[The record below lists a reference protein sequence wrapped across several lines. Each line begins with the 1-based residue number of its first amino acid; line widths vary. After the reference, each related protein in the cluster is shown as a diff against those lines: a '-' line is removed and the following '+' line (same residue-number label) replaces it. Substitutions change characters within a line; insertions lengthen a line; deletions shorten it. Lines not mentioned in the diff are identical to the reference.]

1 MKKTVSAVLIVN
13 FALAGCAT
21 SSRDI
26 TTNYI
31 SPMQFQSYDCDQ
43 LASEAQRI
51 QTRVNQLSGRLDEA
65 ASNDKAIMGVGLI
78 LFWPAL
84 FALGGTKQ
92 QEADYAR
99 LKGEYEA
106 IQQSAVVKKCPGMVG
121 ISAASQNTQSSSPSG
136 AQSVV
141 AGVPVVPQTTAQK
154 LTELKRLHDAGLI
167 STEVYVAQQK
177 VILSN

>member
-1 MKKTVSAVLIVN
+1 MKRTVSSILIATVT
-13 FALAGCAT
+13 LMGCAT
-21 SSRDI
+21 SSKDVA
-26 TTNYI
+26 TNYV
-31 SPMQFQSYDCDQ
+31 SPMQFQAYDCDQ

-51 QTRVNQLSGRLDEA
+51 QSRVNQLSGRLDEA
-65 ASNDKAIMGVGLI
+65 ASNDKALMGVGLI

-106 IQQSAVVKKCPGMVG
+106 IQQSAIVKKCPGVMGV
-121 ISAASQNTQSSSPSG
+121 SATARATATTGTQPIVTG
-136 AQSVV
+136 AP
-141 AGVPVVPQTTAQK
+141 ATTQTTAEK

-167 STEVYVAQQK
+167 SAEVYAAQQK
-177 VILSN
+177 VVLGN

>member
-1 MKKTVSAVLIVN
+1 MKKAVSAILIGTV
-13 FALAGCAT
+13 ALSGCAT
-21 SSRDI
+21 SSRDVA
-26 TTNYI
+26 TNYT

-43 LASEAQRI
+43 LASESQRI

-106 IQQSAVVKKCPGMVG
+106 IQQSAILKKCPGMV
-121 ISAASQNTQSSSPSG
+121 ATTTTQNTQSSTSTDTQP
-136 AQSVV
+136 AF
-141 AGVPVVPQTTAQK
+141 AGVPIAPQTTFQK

-167 STEVYVAQQK
+167 STEVYVARQK

>member
-1 MKKTVSAVLIVN
+1 MKKAVSAILIGTV
-13 FALAGCAT
+13 ALSGCAT
-21 SSRDI
+21 SSRDVA
-26 TTNYI
+26 TNYT

-43 LASEAQRI
+43 LASETQRI

-106 IQQSAVVKKCPGMVG
+106 IQQSAILKKCPGMV
-121 ISAASQNTQSSSPSG
+121 ATTTATQNTQSSAPTD
-136 AQSVV
+136 AQPAI
-141 AGVPVVPQTTAQK
+141 AGVAIAPQTTSQK
-154 LTELKRLHDAGLI
+154 LTELKRLHEAGLI
-167 STEVYVAQQK
+167 STEVYVARQK

>member
-1 MKKTVSAVLIVN
+1 MKKAICYAVIATIV
-13 FALAGCAT
+13 LPGCAT
-21 SSRDI
+21 GSRDVA
-26 TTNYI
+26 TNYV

-43 LASEAQRI
+43 LASETQRI
-51 QTRVNQLSGRLDEA
+51 QSRVNQLAGRLDEA

-106 IQQSAVVKKCPGMVG
+106 IQQSAVAKRCPGLVG
-121 ISAASQNTQSSSPSG
+121 SPTDTAKKPTANAAVQ
-136 AQSVV
+136 
-141 AGVPVVPQTTAQK
+141 PQTTAEK
-154 LTELKRLHDAGLI
+154 LTELKRLFDANLI
-167 STEVYVAQQK
+167 SAEVYAAQQK
-177 VILSN
+177 LVLGNQ